1 MDGYLGSVI
10 NRRAGKTTILA
21 SRHNI
26 IPAPTMIP
34 SSATPR
40 KSVNAAV
47 KKEHAIFALKKA
59 IKSGNPKAVSL
70 MKKIDIKHLDVIKKL
85 IKKFK
90 LQYRI
95 RYRGQSTDT
104 YKRNPSYA
112 LMNNATSFAIY
123 ER

>member
-1 MDGYLGSVI
+1 MKKTPK
-10 NRRAGKTTILA
+10 NRTLYDAMFDNQIAFTYPMYSET
-21 SRHNI
+21 
-26 IPAPTMIP
+26 
-34 SSATPR
+34 
-40 KSVNAAV
+40 
-47 KKEHAIFALKKA
+47 
-59 IKSGNPKAVSL
+59 SL
-70 MKKIDIKHLDVIKKL
+70 MKKIDIKHLDFIKNL
-85 IKKFK
+85 IKKNK

>member
-1 MDGYLGSVI
+1 MYK
-10 NRRAGKTTILA
+10 N
-21 SRHNI
+21 N
-26 IPAPTMIP
+26 
-34 SSATPR
+34 
-40 KSVNAAV
+40 N
-47 KKEHAIFALKKA
+47 KKERYIMKNRTLYDFMFDNQIAFHYPMY
-59 IKSGNPKAVSL
+59 SEVSL

-95 RYRGQSTDT
+95 RYRGPSTDT
-104 YKRNPSYA
+104 YRRNPSYV

>member
-1 MDGYLGSVI
+1 MK
-10 NRRAGKTTILA
+10 NRKLYDFMFDNQIAFYYAR
-21 SRHNI
+21 
-26 IPAPTMIP
+26 P
-34 SSATPR
+34 
-40 KSVNAAV
+40 
-47 KKEHAIFALKKA
+47 EE
-59 IKSGNPKAVSL
+59 VSL

-104 YKRNPSYA
+104 YRRNPSYV

>member
-1 MDGYLGSVI
+1 MFDNQIAFYYARY
-10 NRRAGKTTILA
+10 N
-21 SRHNI
+21 
-26 IPAPTMIP
+26 
-34 SSATPR
+34 
-40 KSVNAAV
+40 
-47 KKEHAIFALKKA
+47 E
-59 IKSGNPKAVSL
+59 VSL

-85 IKKFK
+85 IKQNK

>member
-1 MDGYLGSVI
+1 MK
-10 NRRAGKTTILA
+10 NRKLYDFMFDNQIAFYYAR
-21 SRHNI
+21 
-26 IPAPTMIP
+26 P
-34 SSATPR
+34 
-40 KSVNAAV
+40 
-47 KKEHAIFALKKA
+47 EE
-59 IKSGNPKAVSL
+59 VSL
-70 MKKIDIKHLDVIKKL
+70 MKKIDIKHLDSVKSVIKQN
-85 IKKFK
+85 K